1 MSTHVAQ
8 AEIPCT
14 SVLSVVTQVSLVL
27 SLSAFFFHPSFLH
40 TCSAFTYA
48 KKKDGSDHGQA
59 EKEENVLEKVKMGGI

>member
-1 MSTHVAQ
+1 
-8 AEIPCT
+8 
-14 SVLSVVTQVSLVL
+14 VVTQVSLVL

-59 EKEENVLEKVKMGGI
+59 EKEENVLEKVKMGKI